1 MKNYMY
7 MVTNNDKV
15 SYMSLEWMKNYMY
28 MVTNNEKVPYMSF
41 CTLYLPE
48 HVV

>member
-15 SYMSLEWMKNYMY
+15 PYMSLEWMKNYMY